1 MPKRKVKGKRKKGGA
16 SLGPFV
22 TGLRENMSVNLYL
35 DNLEHQ
41 VLLKINVYLKSP
53 LSGSENPYDPDA
65 WNQDKIRT
73 NNNCYSYAVSTRI
86 IDRNGKPQPGY
97 FSHFKPISEEEYS
110 DCKNFHKRIKKD
122 IPFMYLI
129 SFEEPCKKG
138 FYKAFIAVD
147 NKKGDKD
154 YHFWRQDSNGMW
166 SHKPGTTAV
175 VNVDSD
181 GKLIFNPLLA
191 NRKYKY
197 YNYSKPCFFF
207 CTPKNGATPTSRSI
221 HY

>member
-1 MPKRKVKGKRKKGGA
+1 MPKKKKIGGA
-16 SLGPFV
+16 SFAPFV
-22 TGLRENMSVNLYL
+22 TGFQKNMSDDLYL

-41 VLLKINVYLKSP
+41 VLLKIKVHIKSP
-53 LSGSENPYDPDA
+53 LSGSENPYRPLA

-73 NNNCYSYAVSTRI
+73 NNNCYSYAVNTKI
-86 IDRNGKPQPGY
+86 IGRNGKPQPGY
-97 FSHFKPISEEEYS
+97 FAHCKSISENEYS
-110 DCKNFHKRIKKD
+110 DCRNFYKRIKKD

-138 FYKAFIAVD
+138 FYKAFIAID
-147 NKKGDKD
+147 NKEGDKD

-207 CTPKNGATPTSRSI
+207 CTPKNGAKTTSRSF

>member
-1 MPKRKVKGKRKKGGA
+1 
-16 SLGPFV
+16 
-22 TGLRENMSVNLYL
+22 
-35 DNLEHQ
+35 
-41 VLLKINVYLKSP
+41 
-53 LSGSENPYDPDA
+53 
-65 WNQDKIRT
+65 
-73 NNNCYSYAVSTRI
+73 
-86 IDRNGKPQPGY
+86 
-97 FSHFKPISEEEYS
+97 
-110 DCKNFHKRIKKD
+110 
-122 IPFMYLI
+122 MYLI

-147 NKKGDKD
+147 NKEGDKD

-191 NRKYKY
+191 NRKYKF

-207 CTPKNGATPTSRSI
+207 CTPKNGLHI
-221 HY
+221 